1 MSNWASILREINQL
15 GSQYDVLRRKY
26 VKSLAKYT
34 GRNVICYYSGWLQ
47 KPEIGIANAVNDNDK
62 NGLMT
67 TINKLDVSKGLDL
80 ILHTPGGDTAAT
92 ESIVDYLWQKFR
104 GDIRCFVPQMAM
116 SAGTMIACSCKEIWM
131 GKHSSLG
138 PVDPQFGG
146 IPAHGVLEEFKKA
159 YDEIIKDPRTIPV
172 WQPVIAKYGPAF
184 LGECEKAVTWS
195 TSLVIDWLGRNMF
208 VSDPNK
214 DAIIGQIVNELI
226 DHSVS
231 YAHNRHLSNIKCK
244 EIGLMIKDLESDQ
257 KLQDRVLS
265 IHHIYSHTLNST
277 RAFKI
282 IENNLGVAYIQQAQQ
297 VVVQAH
303 AKDRGQIQLGELDK
317 LIFNVEPAPI
327 PTDHQPNDGLKLTDS
342 PPLRSGEPTA

>member
-1 MSNWASILREINQL
+1 MPNWSSLLKEINQL
-15 GSQYDVLRRKY
+15 GSPHDILRRKY
-26 VKSLAKYT
+26 VKSLSKYT
-34 GRNVICYYSGWLQ
+34 GRNTICYYSGWLQ
-47 KPEIGIANAVNDNDK
+47 KPDIGTLLSVNDNDK

-92 ESIVDYLWQKFR
+92 ESIVDYLWQKFD

-131 GKHSSLG
+131 GKQSSLG

-159 YDEIIKDPRTIPV
+159 YDEIVNDPRTIPI
-172 WQPVIAKYGPAF
+172 WQPVISKYSPAF
-184 LGECEKAVTWS
+184 IGECEKAVKWS
-195 TSLVIDWLGRNMF
+195 SSLVEEWLGRNMLKEEE
-208 VSDPNK
+208 NK
-214 DAIIGQIVNELI
+214 EELIESILTELI

-244 EIGLMIKDLESDQ
+244 ELGLNIKELESDQ

-265 IHHIYSHTLNST
+265 IHHIYTHTLGST
-277 RAFKI
+277 SAFKI
-282 IENNLGVAYIQQAQQ
+282 IENNLGIAYIQLAQQ
-297 VVVQAH
+297 VIRQPSPS
-303 AKDRGQIQLGELDK
+303 IQNAFQE
-317 LIFNVEPAPI
+317 PI
-327 PTDHQPNDGLKLTDS
+327 PTDNGVENEDS
-342 PPLRSGEPTA
+342 PADEIPNNEIQPTPDGDG